1 MDANVLEIAE
11 IAGVSEVNG
20 PGKRAVVWLQGC
32 TKRCPGCWNPDYLS
46 FGGQWRLSPDELFD
60 VVRTGTNNFSL
71 VEGITFSGGEPF
83 AQAAGLAE
91 SARLFRKAGLT
102 LMSYS
107 GFTVEEIHGMG
118 EPHTDLLKTLDIL
131 VDGEYIKE
139 LACDRLWRS
148 SANQRVHF
156 LTDRYHEYKELT
168 NKELREFEV
177 VLSGDDLKIT
187 GFPKLDLLRKFK

>member
-1 MDANVLEIAE
+1 M
-11 IAGVSEVNG
+11 
-20 PGKRAVVWLQGC
+20 
-32 TKRCPGCWNPDYLS
+32 
-46 FGGQWRLSPDELFD
+46 
-60 VVRTGTNNFSL
+60 

-107 GFTVEEIHGMG
+107 GFTLEEIHGMG
-118 EPHTDLLKTLDIL
+118 DPHTDLLKTLDIL